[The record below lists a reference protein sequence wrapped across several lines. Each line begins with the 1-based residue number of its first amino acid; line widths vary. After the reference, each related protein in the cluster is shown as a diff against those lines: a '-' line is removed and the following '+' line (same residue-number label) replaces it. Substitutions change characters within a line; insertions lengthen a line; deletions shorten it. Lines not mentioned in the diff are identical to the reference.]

1 MSINQEAG
9 ASSPGAIRE
18 GSLRLP
24 AMVATAVGVVVVQS
38 TMISMLNGAG
48 IGGINFLLA
57 IGFSA
62 LLALSYVLSFAE
74 LALMLPRAGS
84 VSAYTEAALGP
95 ALAIIATLSG
105 YVAVALLGIPAE
117 LILVDTLLEQV
128 VPAFTATVPYPSLIL
143 LGLFFALNLRGVDL
157 FGQLQSALVAIMF
170 IGLFLI
176 GAVGLAGAGGG
187 LPTNAITL
195 SGLDASV
202 AVSLVALAIWGLV
215 GLEFVCPMIGDAKD
229 PVRHLPRSMMIGL
242 VMIVAVYGLFCLAG
256 LAMLPAEKLG
266 GATPHMD
273 LALAVFGPA
282 ARIGFAMLAILGS
295 ATLLNT
301 ILASVSRMIQG
312 MAESGQLP
320 ALLARPN
327 RYGVPVWALLA
338 LTLAIGAVRAPLG
351 MDASA
356 ILALTVAATACW
368 LVAYIIVHLD
378 LIVLRL
384 RVPDHHRPFRSPL
397 FPLPQVLGILGMA
410 YVFLNISPTPELA
423 GPIYR
428 NVAMMLGI
436 TLAYSLVWTVLVM
449 RRSPFRADPGG
460 TSAAS
465 GKLSGETPKS

>member
-9 ASSPGAIRE
+9 ASSPSAKQE

-256 LAMLPAEKLG
+256 LAMLPAEKLS

-327 RYGVPVWALLA
+327 RHGVPVWALLA

-384 RVPDHHRPFRSPL
+384 RLPDHHRPFRSPL
-397 FPLPQVLGILGMA
+397 FPLPQLLGILGMA

-449 RRSPFRADPGG
+449 RRSPFRADPVGL
-460 TSAAS
+460 SAAS

>member
-1 MSINQEAG
+1 MSEKEHAG
-9 ASSPGAIRE
+9 ASPLNAGKA
-18 GSLRLP
+18 GSLGLP
-24 AMVATAVGVVVVQS
+24 ALVATAVGVVVVQS

-57 IGFSA
+57 IGLSA

-95 ALAIIATLSG
+95 APAIIATLSG

-128 VPAFTATVPYPSLIL
+128 APAFTAALPYPSLVL

-157 FGQLQSALVAIMF
+157 FGRLQTALVAIMF
-170 IGLFLI
+170 LGLFTI
-176 GAVGLAGAGGG
+176 GAAGVAGTGG
-187 LPTNAITL
+187 PAAAITIT
-195 SGLDASV
+195 GLDFRI

-229 PVRHLPRSMMIGL
+229 PVRHVPRSMMIGL
-242 VMIVAVYGLFCLAG
+242 VLIVAVYGLFCLAG
-256 LAMLPAEKLG
+256 LALLPADKLA

-282 ARIGFAMLAILGS
+282 ARLAFAMLAILGS

-301 ILASVSRMIQG
+301 VLASVSRMIQG

-320 ALLARPN
+320 VVLARTN
-327 RYGVPVWALLA
+327 RYGVPVWALLV
-338 LTLAIGAVRAPLG
+338 LSLAIGAVRAPLG
-351 MDASA
+351 MDAGS
-356 ILALTVAATACW
+356 ILVLTVAATACW

-378 LIVLRL
+378 LIILRL
-384 RVPDHHRPFRSPL
+384 RLPNRHRPFRSPI

-423 GPIYR
+423 VPIYR
-428 NVAMMLGI
+428 SVATMLGV
-436 TLAYSLVWTVLVM
+436 TLAYSLVWTLLIM
-449 RRSPFRADPGG
+449 RRSPFQADLAGVA
-460 TSAAS
+460 AAS
-465 GKLSGETPKS
+465 ERRGNETIKS

>member
-1 MSINQEAG
+1 MSIHQNDG
-9 ASSPGAIRE
+9 ASPLIAERE
-18 GSLRLP
+18 GTLRLP

-38 TMISMLNGAG
+38 TMISMLNGVG

-128 VPAFTATVPYPSLIL
+128 VPAFTAVVPYPSFIL

-157 FGQLQSALVAIMF
+157 FGRLQSALVAIMF
-170 IGLFLI
+170 LGLFMI
-176 GAVGLAGAGGG
+176 GAAGLAGAGGG
-187 LPTNAITL
+187 SSTAAITL
-195 SGLDASV
+195 AGLDPSV

-215 GLEFVCPMIGDAKD
+215 GLEFVCPMIADAKD
-229 PVRHLPRSMMIGL
+229 PVRHVPRSMMIGL
-242 VMIVAVYGLFCLAG
+242 VMIVLVYGLFCLAG
-256 LAMLPAEKLG
+256 LTLLPVERLG

-273 LALAVFGPA
+273 LALVVFGPT
-282 ARIGFAMLAILGS
+282 ARLGFALLAILGS

-301 ILASVSRMIQG
+301 ILASVTRMIQG

-320 ALLARPN
+320 AVLARTN

-338 LTLAIGAVRAPLG
+338 LTLAIGVVRATLG
-351 MDASA
+351 MDASS
-356 ILALTVAATACW
+356 ILALTVAATGCW

-384 RVPDHHRPFRSPL
+384 RLPDHHRPFRSPA

-423 GPIYR
+423 GSIYR
-428 NVAMMLGI
+428 NVAMMLGV
-436 TLAYSLVWTVLVM
+436 TLAYSLIWTILVM
-449 RRSPFRADPGG
+449 RRHPFRADLP
-460 TSAAS
+460 SAAITS
-465 GKLSGETPKS
+465 GKPVAEAIEP

>member
-1 MSINQEAG
+1 MSGDREG
-9 ASSPGAIRE
+9 STSPPDARRE

-38 TMISMLNGAG
+38 TMISMLNGTG

-105 YVAVALLGIPAE
+105 YAAVALLGIPAE
-117 LILVDTLLEQV
+117 LILVDALLEQV
-128 VPAFTATVPYPSLIL
+128 APAFTAAVPYPSLIL

-170 IGLFLI
+170 LGLFMI
-176 GAVGLAGAGGG
+176 GAAGLAGVGSGS
-187 LPTNAITL
+187 PTVAITL
-195 SGLDASV
+195 TAIDPSV

-215 GLEFVCPMIGDAKD
+215 GLEFVCPMIADARD
-229 PVRHLPRSMMIGL
+229 PVRNLPRSMMIGL
-242 VMIVAVYGLFCLAG
+242 VMIVLVYGLFCLAG
-256 LAMLPAEKLG
+256 LALLPAEKLG

-273 LALAVFGPA
+273 LALAVFGPT
-282 ARIGFAMLAILGS
+282 ARIAFAVLAIIGS

-301 ILASVSRMIQG
+301 VLTSVSRMIQG
-312 MAESGQLP
+312 MAENRQLP
-320 ALLARPN
+320 ALLGHTN
-327 RYGVPVWALLA
+327 RYGVPVWALLT
-338 LTLAIGAVRAPLG
+338 LTLAIGVVRAPLG
-351 MDASA
+351 MDPNS
-356 ILALTVAATACW
+356 ILALTVAATGCW

-378 LIVLRL
+378 LIVLRIRL
-384 RVPDHHRPFRSPL
+384 PGHHRPFRSPL
-397 FPLPQVLGILGMA
+397 FPVPQALGIFGMG

-423 GPIYR
+423 APIYH

-436 TLAYSLVWTVLVM
+436 TLTYSLVWTLLVM
-449 RRSPFRADPGG
+449 RRNPFRADLGG
-460 TSAAS
+460 AGTACAT
-465 GKLSGETPKS
+465 LVDETPKS